1 MAIMNR
7 NVNLEEINT
16 DAFMGISYLN
26 HQTLPQKV
34 VFIAGIVVGV
44 GLNLL
49 NSFVWNMSPFI
60 SLALTLVPLL
70 LGIAFGCNYNEDL
83 TLIKYFSLIVSNP
96 VKHYTS
102 KPQEDLEQLRKKAED
117 IKREEEEKKAK
128 AAQISDEAQR
138 RLLKT
143 MLIVGILFIVGIIVA
158 VVIINSLKV
167 EEIHH
172 TVSASSYGINKVIGE
187 FA

>member
-26 HQTLPQKV
+26 YQTIPQKI
-34 VFIAGIVVGV
+34 VFIVGIVVGV

-49 NSFVWNMSPFI
+49 NSFVWNMSPFA
-60 SLALTLVPLL
+60 SLGLTLIPLL
-70 LGIAFGCNYNEDL
+70 VGIAFGCNYNEDL

-96 VKHYTS
+96 VKHYSS
-102 KPQEDLEQLRKKAED
+102 KPREDLEQLRKKAED
-117 IKREEEEKKAK
+117 IKREEAAKQAK

-138 RLLKT
+138 KLLRT
-143 MLIVGILFIVGIIVA
+143 MLIVGVIFVVGLIVA

-172 TVSASSYGINKVIGE
+172 TVDASVSMVCELVGE
-187 FA
+187 MA